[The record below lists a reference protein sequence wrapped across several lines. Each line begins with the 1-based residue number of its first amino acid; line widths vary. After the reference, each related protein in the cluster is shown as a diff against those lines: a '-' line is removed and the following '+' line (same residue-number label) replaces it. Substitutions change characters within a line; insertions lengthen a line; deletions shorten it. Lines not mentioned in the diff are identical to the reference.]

1 MNLWEEEVE
10 EEVTESESGDETQM
24 QGIEE
29 QPKPRGPV
37 APPIMARN
45 SPSEDVDMTH
55 PRSDASDVEDGDDGL
70 FGAGDEAEEGSDA
83 EVIREE
89 LQTQPTQRTLV
100 EDEDYD

>member
-10 EEVTESESGDETQM
+10 EEATESESEDEM
-24 QGIEE
+24 QDVEE

-45 SPSEDVDMTH
+45 SPSDDVDMI
-55 PRSDASDVEDGDDGL
+55 RARSEASDAEDGDDGL
-70 FGAGDEAEEGSDA
+70 FGAVDEGDEGSDA
-83 EVIREE
+83 EVVRDE

>member
-1 MNLWEEEVE
+1 M
-10 EEVTESESGDETQM
+10 TESESDDDM
-24 QGIEE
+24 QGLEE

-45 SPSEDVDMTH
+45 SPSEDVDMI
-55 PRSDASDVEDGDDGL
+55 RAQSEVSDADDGDDGL
-70 FGAGDEAEEGSDA
+70 FGAGGEGDEGSDA
-83 EVIREE
+83 EAVREE

>member
-10 EEVTESESGDETQM
+10 EEVTESESEDDM

-45 SPSEDVDMTH
+45 SPSEDVDIH
-55 PRSDASDVEDGDDGL
+55 PRSEASDADDGDDGL
-70 FGAGDEAEEGSDA
+70 FGAGDEGDEGSDT
-83 EVIREE
+83 EVVGVE